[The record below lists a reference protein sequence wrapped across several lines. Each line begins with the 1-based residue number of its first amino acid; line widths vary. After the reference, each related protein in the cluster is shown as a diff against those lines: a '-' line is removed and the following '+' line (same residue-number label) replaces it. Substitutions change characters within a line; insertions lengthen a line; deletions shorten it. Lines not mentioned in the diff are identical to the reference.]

1 MIKKIDSLGRI
12 VIPQALRT
20 RFNIDSGD
28 ELEIG
33 IIDNYIT
40 IQKTDA
46 AIGED
51 VAKAIKLL
59 KENGYT
65 VVKE

>member
-20 RFNIDSGD
+20 RFNIISGD

-33 IIDNYIT
+33 VIDNYIT

-46 AIGED
+46 AIDED

>member
-20 RFNIDSGD
+20 RFNIASGD

-33 IIDNYIT
+33 VIDNYIT

-46 AIGED
+46 AIDED
-51 VAKAIKLL
+51 IVKAIKLL